1 MDRLASMEAFAR
13 VVETSS
19 FTAAARQLNLGQPAV
34 SKAVAQ
40 LERRLGIRLLMRS
53 TRRLMPTEAG
63 QNFYERARRAIEEAN
78 EAELAARGVDKSLT
92 GRLRV
97 STSVTFGRIH
107 LVPLI
112 TEFLSLHPNLSIDLE
127 LDDRT
132 IDLIEEGIDV
142 GFRLGPLPGS
152 SLTARKL
159 VTKRRLVLAAHSYF
173 ERAGVPST
181 PTDLVEHPAIIYT
194 RDTGGSDTWSF
205 RQGISETQINLS
217 GRLRVSAA
225 EGMRAAVLSGMGIAV
240 SSHWQFAP
248 ELESGAVRAVLTDW
262 TLPPSDVWA
271 VFPTGRMANAKA
283 RAFVSFVRTEL
294 EKHATQQ

>member
-97 STSVTFGRIH
+97 RI
-107 LVPLI
+107 
-112 TEFLSLHPNLSIDLE
+112 
-127 LDDRT
+127 
-132 IDLIEEGIDV
+132 
-142 GFRLGPLPGS
+142 PG
-152 SLTARKL
+152 K
-159 VTKRRLVLAAHSYF
+159 
-173 ERAGVPST
+173 
-181 PTDLVEHPAIIYT
+181 
-194 RDTGGSDTWSF
+194 
-205 RQGISETQINLS
+205 
-217 GRLRVSAA
+217 
-225 EGMRAAVLSGMGIAV
+225 
-240 SSHWQFAP
+240 
-248 ELESGAVRAVLTDW
+248 
-262 TLPPSDVWA
+262 LPPCTASTCNPVTSALNCGKRWA
-271 VFPTGRMANAKA
+271 RQ
-283 RAFVSFVRTEL
+283 R
-294 EKHATQQ
+294 